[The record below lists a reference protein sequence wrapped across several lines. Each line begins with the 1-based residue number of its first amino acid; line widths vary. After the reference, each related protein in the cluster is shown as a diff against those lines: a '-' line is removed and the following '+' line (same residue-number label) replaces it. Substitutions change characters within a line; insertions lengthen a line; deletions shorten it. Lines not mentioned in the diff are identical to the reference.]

1 MPKSVTQLQNQLSSC
16 ERSMQESLSQ
26 CAEMVGNQDYKVN
39 FSLKDFV
46 ETLPNFNMEEAQRE
60 ISKMID
66 ILKECDK
73 ILAVES
79 KRRVYTKELRKIIRQ
94 ERREKQL
101 NDLPS
106 RTISRKKH
114 LLCVFHLRQLLKM
127 KLLIMNEK
135 KLTIS

>member
-16 ERSMQESLSQ
+16 ERSMQESLAQ

-79 KRRVYTKELRKIIRQ
+79 KRRVYTKELRKII
-94 ERREKQL
+94 EAREK
-101 NDLPS
+101 
-106 RTISRKKH
+106 RETVKR
-114 LLCVFHLRQLLKM
+114 
-127 KLLIMNEK
+127 
-135 KLTIS
+135 LTIQNNFKKKTPALRIPSPPASQDEIIDNE

>member
-79 KRRVYTKELRKIIRQ
+79 KRRVYTKELRKIIKA
-94 ERREKQL
+94 REK
-101 NDLPS
+101 
-106 RTISRKKH
+106 RETVKR
-114 LLCVFHLRQLLKM
+114 
-127 KLLIMNEK
+127 
-135 KLTIS
+135 LTIQNNFKKKTPALRIPSPPASQDEIIDNE

>member
-1 MPKSVTQLQNQLSSC
+1 MPKSVSQLHNQLSSC
-16 ERSMQESLSQ
+16 ERSIQESLAQ
-26 CAEMVGNQDYKVN
+26 CAQMVGNQDYKVN

-46 ETLPNFNMEEAQRE
+46 ETVPNFNVEEAQRE

-66 ILKECDK
+66 ILKECEK
-73 ILAVES
+73 ILAAES
-79 KRRVYTKELRKIIRQ
+79 KRRV
-94 ERREKQL
+94 QL